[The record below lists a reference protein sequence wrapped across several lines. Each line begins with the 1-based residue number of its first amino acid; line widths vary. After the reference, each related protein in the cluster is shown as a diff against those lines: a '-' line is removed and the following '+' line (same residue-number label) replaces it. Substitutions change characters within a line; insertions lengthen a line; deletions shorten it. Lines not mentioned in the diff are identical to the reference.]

1 MYAYILR
8 KLLYNIPVYLGIVL
22 LVMVCLRANDPIGV
36 YLGKKG
42 TQEQYTTFARQAG
55 LDRPLLPISLLSP
68 DVFVSRESIVRVPA
82 ARLLATPDG
91 ATVPGTEPA
100 IQMTPEIRQRAE
112 ATVEAAPGA
121 RLFKAGPLD
130 VRVHNPAKTQYV
142 QLLWRIV
149 RLDFTERSWSQ
160 RTPVGEILGKS
171 IWPSLAITVPAL
183 VLTTVIAIV
192 VALVAAYVRGSLT
205 DRVLMFAAVVGMSIS
220 LLVYVVLGQY
230 FGAAWPKREFGIDL
244 FAITG
249 YEPGLSNWAYY
260 CLLPVIITVL
270 LSLGYDARFYRA
282 VMVEECGR
290 DYIVTAMAK
299 GASKPKIMFVHM
311 LKNAMIPI
319 ITQVM
324 ITLPFLIT
332 GSIVMESYFQIPGM
346 GRTLITAI
354 AEKDFPILQT
364 FTAVFAA
371 IFILT
376 NIATDVLYALV
387 DPRVRLS

>member
-8 KLLYNIPVYLGIVL
+8 KVLYNIPVYLGIVL
-22 LVMVCLRANDPIGV
+22 LVMICLRVNDPIGA
-36 YLGKKG
+36 YLGKSG
-42 TQEQYTTFARQAG
+42 SRAQYESLAQAMG
-55 LDRPLLPISLLSP
+55 LDRPLLPVSASAPRVFIDSRSLRQ
-68 DVFVSRESIVRVPA
+68 VS
-82 ARLLATPDG
+82 ARQVERAELGSTLAG
-91 ATVPGTEPA
+91 AEPPVTV
-100 IQMTPEIRQRAE
+100 TPELKAE
-112 ATVEAAPGA
+112 AERVLSTLPGVQLL
-121 RLFKAGPLD
+121 RLGD
-130 VRVHNPAKTQYV
+130 VSVRVHNPASTQYFAFLGRV
-142 QLLWRIV
+142 LS
-149 RLDFTERSWSQ
+149 LDFSERSWSQ
-160 RTPVGEILGKS
+160 RTPVGEMLAKAV
-171 IWPSLAITVPAL
+171 WPSLAITVPAL
-183 VLTTVIAIV
+183 VLTTLIAV
-192 VALVAAYVRGSLT
+192 GVALVAAYARGSLT
-205 DRVLMFAAVVGMSIS
+205 DRVLMFAAVVGMSVS

-230 FGAAWPKREFGIDL
+230 FGAAWPRRELGLDL

-249 YEPGLSNWAYY
+249 YEPGIQNWAYY

-299 GASKPKIMFVHM
+299 GASKPRIMFVHM

-319 ITQVM
+319 ITHVM

-354 AEKDFPILQT
+354 VEKDFPIIQA

-371 IFILT
+371 VFIAT